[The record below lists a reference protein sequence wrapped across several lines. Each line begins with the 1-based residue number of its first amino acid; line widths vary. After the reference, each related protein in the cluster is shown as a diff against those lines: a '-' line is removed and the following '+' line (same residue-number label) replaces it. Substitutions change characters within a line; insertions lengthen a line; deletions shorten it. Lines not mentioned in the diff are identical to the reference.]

1 MVGRRRLPLGLATLA
16 VGLVLG
22 PIAAPAQDKVAVET
36 VKIGMVSTLFRD
48 VSPAMVQIMMPP
60 FQTLMRAQTGL
71 EGEFVTVANAQG
83 LGGQLSEGQVQL
95 GVFHGFE
102 FAWAQQKYPDLRPLV
117 IAVNRLRTLHAYLV
131 VRSDAKV
138 AGLADLRGKTLAL
151 PRKTREHCVV
161 FLERECRQMKCE
173 SKEFF
178 GKIVNHSSIEDALDD
193 VLRDNVQA
201 ALVEGVSLDSYNQ
214 VKPGCFARL
223 KVLKQSEGFPA
234 SVVAYRQGAIDDV
247 TLAKF
252 REGMITANQNAR
264 GKELMAM
271 WKLTAFE
278 NVPADFQQSLD
289 AILKAYPAPA
299 TGGAGRKKVRGS

>member
-1 MVGRRRLPLGLATLA
+1 MVGRRRLAVGLAALA

-22 PIAAPAQDKVAVET
+22 PAAVPAQDKVAVET
-36 VKIGMVSTLFRD
+36 VKIGMVGTLFRD
-48 VSPAMVQIMMPP
+48 VSPTMVQIMMPP

-71 EGEFVTVANAQG
+71 EGEFVTVGDAHG
-83 LGGQLSEGQVQL
+83 LGRQLSEGQVQL

-117 IAVNRLRTLHAYLV
+117 IAINRLRTLHAYLV
-131 VRSDAKV
+131 VRSDSNA
-138 AGLADLRGKTLAL
+138 AGLADLKGKTLAL
-151 PRKTREHCVV
+151 PRKTREHCVL
-161 FLERECRQMKCE
+161 FLDRDCRQLKSE
-173 SKEFF
+173 PKDFF
-178 GKIVNHSSIEDALDD
+178 GKIVNHGSIEDGLDD

-201 ALVEGVSLDSYNQ
+201 ALVEGVSLDSYEQ

-223 KVLKQSEGFPA
+223 KVLKQSEAFPA
-234 SVVAYRQGAIDDV
+234 SVVAYRQGAIDAV

-278 NVPADFQQSLD
+278 NVPADYEQSLSS
-289 AILKAYPAPA
+289 ILKAYPAPA
-299 TGGAGRKKVRGS
+299 NGGQGDKK